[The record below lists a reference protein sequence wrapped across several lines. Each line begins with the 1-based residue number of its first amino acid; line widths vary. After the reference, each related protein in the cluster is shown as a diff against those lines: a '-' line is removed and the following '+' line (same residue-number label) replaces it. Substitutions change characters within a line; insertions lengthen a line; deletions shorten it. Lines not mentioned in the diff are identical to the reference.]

1 MKKLFSMLFAVLFVP
16 VGKSSAVSN
25 SATHSVIVIDATSLK
40 PIINIPVGEV
50 PKRLNTLD
58 LGKIK

>member
-1 MKKLFSMLFAVLFVP
+1 MRATI
-16 VGKSSAVSN
+16 KS
-25 SATHSVIVIDATSLK
+25 
-40 PIINIPVGEV
+40 IINIPVGEV

>member
-1 MKKLFSMLFAVLFVP
+1 LRKSFSILFATLFVL

-25 SATHSVIVIDATSLK
+25 SATRSVTVIDAATIK

-58 LGKIK
+58 LGKIR

>member
-1 MKKLFSMLFAVLFVP
+1 MKKLFSMLFAMLFVL

-25 SATHSVIVIDATSLK
+25 SATRSVTVIDATSLK

>member
-1 MKKLFSMLFAVLFVP
+1 MKKLFSMLFAVLFVL

-25 SATHSVIVIDATSLK
+25 SATRSVTVIDATSLK

-50 PKRLNTLD
+50 PKRLSTLD

>member
-1 MKKLFSMLFAVLFVP
+1 LFAMLFVP

-25 SATHSVIVIDATSLK
+25 SATRSVTVIDATSLK

>member
-1 MKKLFSMLFAVLFVP
+1 VY
-16 VGKSSAVSN
+16 VSN
-25 SATHSVIVIDATSLK
+25 SGARSVTVIDAATIK

-58 LGKIK
+58 LAKIK

>member
-1 MKKLFSMLFAVLFVP
+1 LESRLRVFI
-16 VGKSSAVSN
+16 SN
-25 SATHSVIVIDATSLK
+25 SGARSVTVIDADTIK

-58 LGKIK
+58 LNKIK

>member
-1 MKKLFSMLFAVLFVP
+1 MKRLFSMLFAVLFVP

-25 SATHSVIVIDATSLK
+25 SATRSVTVINATSLK
-40 PIINIPVGEV
+40 PTINIPVGEV